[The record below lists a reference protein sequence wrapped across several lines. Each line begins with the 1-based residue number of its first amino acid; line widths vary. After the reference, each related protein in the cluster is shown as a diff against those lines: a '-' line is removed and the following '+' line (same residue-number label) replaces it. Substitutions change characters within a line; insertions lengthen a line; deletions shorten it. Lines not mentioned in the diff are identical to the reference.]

1 MQFFVDSFGWKIW
14 QHRKDRLNLKLGN
27 VILFFFFFQ
36 ETTTTIPM
44 RSKCSPHSEYH
55 TRGSVMHSS
64 RMRTLRSSNR
74 QTTAPSSS
82 ASSTTTPANSNHH
95 LNAKQASS
103 SRSPSASTSR
113 SSSKASSMSP
123 RVVQVQIMLLEV
135 YTRNS
140 ETFRIFGGWMSVFP
154 TLAID
159 LKVGNTDKH
168 AVSLFENH
176 LPLNFPY

>member
-1 MQFFVDSFGWKIW
+1 MK
-14 QHRKDRLNLKLGN
+14 NLTTSKGPFEFKTKKQ
-27 VILFFFFFQ
+27 VIYFFQ
-36 ETTTTIPM
+36 ETTTIIPM

-55 TRGSVMHSS
+55 TRGSVLHSS

-113 SSSKASSMSP
+113 SSSKASSLSP
-123 RVVQVQIMLLEV
+123 RVVQVQIRLLEV
-135 YTRNS
+135 FASNS
-140 ETFRIFGGWMSVFP
+140 VERPFRIFERMNLSVPNF
-154 TLAID
+154 
-159 LKVGNTDKH
+159 
-168 AVSLFENH
+168 SW
-176 LPLNFPY
+176 PLCT

>member
-1 MQFFVDSFGWKIW
+1 MTVWT
-14 QHRKDRLNLKLGN
+14 LKLN
-27 VILFFFFFQ
+27 NLIYFFQ
-36 ETTTTIPM
+36 ETTTTTIPM

-113 SSSKASSMSP
+113 SSSKASSLSP
-123 RVVQVQIMLLEV
+123 RVVQVQIRLLKVSQCGNFIIFLSLRFSVKSFSGILEV
-135 YTRNS
+135 
-140 ETFRIFGGWMSVFP
+140 
-154 TLAID
+154 
-159 LKVGNTDKH
+159 KK
-168 AVSLFENH
+168 
-176 LPLNFPY
+176 LPF

>member
-1 MQFFVDSFGWKIW
+1 
-14 QHRKDRLNLKLGN
+14 
-27 VILFFFFFQ
+27 
-36 ETTTTIPM
+36 M

-113 SSSKASSMSP
+113 SSSKASSLSP
-123 RVVQVQIMLLEV
+123 RVVQVQIRLLEV
-135 YTRNS
+135 FARNS
-140 ETFRIFGGWMSVFP
+140 EMRPFEFLKGWMPVLP
-154 TLAID
+154 TFGLSLAY
-159 LKVGNTDKH
+159 KVGDTDKH
-168 AVSLFENH
+168 AVSLLENH
-176 LPLNFPY
+176 LPLNFLYKDTFLSILLCSCWKMIVRSSIMCLEYQVHT